1 MTAQKIATFLWFDAA
16 AEEAARFYVSLFPDS
31 HIDKVV
37 RSTLDTPGA
46 PVGKV
51 LTVEFTL
58 AGQRYVAMNGGPG
71 FPFTEAISL
80 QVNCADQA
88 EVDHLWAAFSDG
100 GTPVQCGWIKD
111 RYGLCWQVTPVRLM
125 QLIADPD
132 ADRARRAM
140 EAMMNMVKIDI
151 AALERA
157 ADGT

>member
-1 MTAQKIATFLWFDAA
+1 MTTQQITTFLWFDHD
-16 AEEAARFYVSLFPDS
+16 AEAAARFYVSLFPDS
-31 HIDKVV
+31 RIDKVV
-37 RSTLDTPGA
+37 SSTVDTPGA
-46 PVGKV
+46 SAGSV

-58 AGQRYVAMNGGPG
+58 AGQRYIAMNGGPG

-111 RYGLCWQVTPVRLM
+111 RFGLSWQVTPIRLM

-132 ADRARRAM
+132 PARARRAM
-140 EAMMNMVKIDI
+140 HAMLGMVKIDI

-157 ADGT
+157 ADN